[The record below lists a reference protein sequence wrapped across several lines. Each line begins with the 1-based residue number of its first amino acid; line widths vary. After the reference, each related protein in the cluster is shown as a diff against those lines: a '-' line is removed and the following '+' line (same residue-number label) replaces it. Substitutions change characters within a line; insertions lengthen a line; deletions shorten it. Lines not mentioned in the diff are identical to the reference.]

1 MRLQEWTRSISPAR
15 MLACGAAAGTLSAAV
30 LAWRGRAETGSR
42 VAPLNAVSHWLWGRE
57 AIRRNDTTLDHTG
70 LGTAIHYLSA
80 LFWGVGYEALRA
92 ARRDPTPVNAVTDAA
107 AVTSLAALVDLK
119 VVPERLTPGF
129 ERRLSNGSLALVYL
143 AFGVGLA
150 VAEMSLAPQR
160 RR

>member
-1 MRLQEWTRSISPAR
+1 MPVPAHPRSFSIPRL
-15 MLACGAAAGTLSAAV
+15 LAGGAAAGTLSAAV

-57 AIRRNDTTLDHTG
+57 AIRRDDTTLDHTG
-70 LGTAIHYLSA
+70 VGTAIHYLSA

-92 ARRDPTPVNAVTDAA
+92 ARREPTPENAVTDAA
-107 AVTSLAALVDLK
+107 AVTAVAAFVDLK

-129 ERRLSNGSLALVYL
+129 ERRLSGGSLALVYM

-150 VAEMSLAPQR
+150 LADVVLR
-160 RR
+160 GRDE